1 MYCSKPSARFM
12 GELKEKTIS
21 GVKWNAVGRF
31 STQGINFIIG
41 LLLARILSPSDY
53 GVVGMLGI
61 FFAIAQTFID
71 SGFSSALIRK
81 KDCSDADLSTA
92 FYFNI
97 GVGIVSFLVLFFSA
111 PYIARFFET
120 PILKDVTRVL
130 SINLFIN
137 SLTIVQ
143 HAKLNAAVDFK
154 SQAKISLASTS
165 LSGIIG
171 LAMAYSGFG
180 VWSLVFQ
187 SVSSATIRAILL
199 WKIGC
204 WRPQLTFARE
214 SFRYLFGFGSKIL
227 TASLLHTIYA
237 NLTTIIIGKVY
248 TAKDLGYYSRGE
260 SLATFPS
267 SNLIGILQSVT
278 YPILA
283 KIQDDDTRLIQAY
296 RKYISITSMVI
307 FFGMCLLAALAKPFI
322 LTLLTD
328 KWENSVIFLQ
338 VFCFAWMFDHL
349 CALNLNILYVKGRS
363 DLVLRLEIIK
373 KAISISMIIA
383 AIPFGVLAICI
394 SRTIYTKI
402 AVVINTYYTGKLY
415 GLGYFDQVRDFIKY
429 FIYSLLSVTPAFI
442 LTHTTLHPIAVLFI
456 GGISACGI
464 YLLLLRKDPNLKECF
479 ELVRKRSKNTV

>member
-1 MYCSKPSARFM
+1 M

-21 GVKWNAVGRF
+21 GVKWNAIGRF
-31 STQGINFIIG
+31 STQGTNFVIG

-97 GVGIVSFLVLFFSA
+97 GVGVISFLILFFSA
-111 PYIARFFET
+111 PYIAQFFDT

-130 SINLFIN
+130 SVNLFIN

-154 SQAKISLASTS
+154 SQAKISLTSTL

-180 VWSLVFQ
+180 VWSLVYQ
-187 SVSSATIRAILL
+187 SVSAALVRAILL
-199 WKIGC
+199 WWIGR
-204 WRPQLTFARE
+204 WRPRLIFTHD
-214 SFRYLFGFGSKIL
+214 SFKYLFGFGSKIL
-227 TASLLHTIYA
+227 AASLLHTIYA

-248 TAKDLGYYSRGE
+248 TAKELGYYSRGE

-328 KWENSVIFLQ
+328 KWANSVIFLQ

-373 KAISISMIIA
+373 KTSSISMIVA

-394 SRTIYTKI
+394 SRAIYTQI

-429 FIYSLLSVTPAFI
+429 LLFSLLAVAPAFL
-442 LTHTTLHPIAVLFI
+442 LTYSALPSIVVLI
-456 GGISACGI
+456 VGGILACSI

-479 ELVRKRSKNTV
+479 ELLTKRGSR

>member
-1 MYCSKPSARFM
+1 M

-21 GVKWNAVGRF
+21 GVKWNALGRF
-31 STQGINFIIG
+31 STQGISFVIG
-41 LLLARILSPSDY
+41 LLLARRLSPSDY

-71 SGFSSALIRK
+71 SGFGSALIRK
-81 KDCSDADLSTA
+81 KDCSDEDFSTA

-97 GVGIVSFLVLFFSA
+97 AVGIVSFITLFLSA
-111 PYIARFFET
+111 PYIAKFFDT
-120 PILKDVTRVL
+120 PILLDVTRVL
-130 SINLFIN
+130 SVNLFIN

-143 HAKLNAAVDFK
+143 HAKLNTAIDFK
-154 SQAKISLASTS
+154 SQAKVSLLST
-165 LSGIIG
+165 LISGIIG

-180 VWSLVFQ
+180 VWSLVYQ
-187 SVSSATIRAILL
+187 SVSLAIVRAILL
-199 WKIGC
+199 WHATQ
-204 WRPQLTFARE
+204 WRPQRTFSRD

-227 TASLLHTIYA
+227 SAGLLHTVYA
-237 NLTTIIIGKVY
+237 NLTTILIGKFY

-260 SLATFPS
+260 SLATLPS
-267 SNLIGILQSVT
+267 SNITGILQSVT

-296 RKYISITSMVI
+296 RKYISMTSMVI

-328 KWENSVIFLQ
+328 KWANSIIYLQ

-373 KAISISMIIA
+373 KTISISMIVA

-394 SRTIYTKI
+394 SRAVYTQI
-402 AVVINTYYTGKLY
+402 AVIINTYYTGKLY

-429 FIYSLLSVTPAFI
+429 LLFSLFAVAPAFL
-442 LTHTTLHPIAVLFI
+442 LTYSALPSIVVLI
-456 GGISACGI
+456 VGGILASGI

-479 ELVRKRSKNTV
+479 ELLTKRTAR

>member
-1 MYCSKPSARFM
+1 MS
-12 GELKEKTIS
+12 ELKEKTIS

-31 STQGINFIIG
+31 STQGINFVIG

-81 KDCSDADLSTA
+81 KDCSDADFSTA
-92 FYFNI
+92 FYFNT
-97 GVGIVSFLVLFFSA
+97 GVGFISFLLLFLSA
-111 PYIARFFET
+111 PYIARFFDT

-154 SQAKISLASTS
+154 SQAKISLTS
-165 LSGIIG
+165 SLVSGFIG
-171 LAMAYSGFG
+171 LAMAYSGLG
-180 VWSLVFQ
+180 VWSLVYQ
-187 SVSSATIRAILL
+187 SISAATIRAILL
-199 WKIGC
+199 WWIGR
-204 WRPQLTFARE
+204 WRPQFTFAKE

-267 SNLIGILQSVT
+267 SNLTGILQSVT

-283 KIQDDDTRLIQAY
+283 KIQDDDTRLMQAY
-296 RKYISITSMVI
+296 RKYISMTSMVI
-307 FFGMCLLAALAKPFI
+307 FFGMFLLAALAKPFI

-328 KWENSVIFLQ
+328 KWANSVIFLQ

-349 CALNLNILYVKGRS
+349 CVLNLNILYVKGRS
-363 DLVLRLEIIK
+363 DLVLRLEVIK
-373 KAISISMIIA
+373 KTISISMIVA

-394 SRTIYTKI
+394 SRAIYTQI
-402 AVVINTYYTGKLY
+402 AVIINTYYTGKLY
-415 GLGYFDQVRDFIKY
+415 GLGYIDQVRDFIKY
-429 FIYSLLSVTPAFI
+429 LFYSLISVTPAFL
-442 LTHTTLHPIAVLFI
+442 LTYTPLHSLAVLAI
-456 GGISACGI
+456 GGISACSI
-464 YLLLLRKDPNLKECF
+464 YLLLLRKDSNLKECF
-479 ELVRKRSKNTV
+479 ELLRKR